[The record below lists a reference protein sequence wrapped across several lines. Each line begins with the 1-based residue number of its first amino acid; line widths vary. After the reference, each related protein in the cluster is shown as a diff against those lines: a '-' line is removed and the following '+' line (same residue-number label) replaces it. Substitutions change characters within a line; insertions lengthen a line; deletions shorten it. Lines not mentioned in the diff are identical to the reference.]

1 MCKNHDTEAYLEP
14 SRTSTRQSFYENFER
29 LKAKKAP
36 LQMFDWVLKMSLR
49 QHQCHHSFEDKAWFS
64 PMRLTNAHVYSCEN
78 KYKPFG
84 GNALDNLKKI
94 NLAIFHDITE

>member
-1 MCKNHDTEAYLEP
+1 
-14 SRTSTRQSFYENFER
+14 
-29 LKAKKAP
+29 
-36 LQMFDWVLKMSLR
+36 
-49 QHQCHHSFEDKAWFS
+49 
-64 PMRLTNAHVYSCEN
+64 MRLTNAHVYSCEN